1 MLNKVFQILL
11 SVKILIEKEIIHA
24 LVDIFFWSKQT
35 KQKIAKLNMRKPKS
49 TIVIIVIIVIGI
61 IIIIII
67 TLY

>member
-11 SVKILIEKEIIHA
+11 SVQILVEKETIHA

-35 KQKIAKLNMRKPKS
+35 KPKIAKLNMRKSKN
-49 TIVIIVIIVIGI
+49 TIIIVIIIIDI

-67 TLY
+67 ISY